1 MLSFEYELQFD
12 IHWLTFDLSCNPMTF
27 SSNVD
32 LSRQCNAKNVKI
44 SVPAISS
51 RLSEN
56 IKRTNWK

>member
-44 SVPAISS
+44 SVPAQQIVPIE
-51 RLSEN
+51 R
-56 IKRTNWK
+56 